1 MTDTQGLT
9 LTDTEIGGIYEEL
22 STLHVDLDD
31 DPLLYGPKRLN
42 GKIAQTRKMLT
53 RCEQIFLEL
62 SRRLHG
68 CQREHRKQTALLEML
83 KQDLLANDP
92 EVRAG
97 RNIADR
103 DATAAIKLR
112 PQIEDA
118 QKLEEATTDLGTVL
132 VVVKAKRIDIKD
144 MQNRLKDQI
153 KICQEEIGMNGR
165 WGSQTPDKTSPLT
178 PGQLGNTPPKVATSA
193 QMGAMLDEIDAELA
207 MPVPPPPLTS
217 DTGTED
223 EPDDQIP
230 PESDDDQIPPE
241 SDPTPLIPQT
251 PQTEMGAMMAEIDDI
266 LESEAEVSPTT
277 PEIVEEP
284 VAQDSPTVSPM
295 AEVLVATAT
304 QTFADDALD
313 ALVLEDT
320 QSGAIEGAIDMILD
334 LG

>member
-1 MTDTQGLT
+1 MTDTQDLT
-9 LTDTEIGGIYEEL
+9 LTDAEIGNIYEEL
-22 STLHVDLDD
+22 ATLHVELDD

-68 CQREHRKQTALLEML
+68 CQREHRKQAALLEML

-112 PQIEDA
+112 PQIEEA

-132 VVVKAKRIDIKD
+132 VVVKAKRMDIKD

-153 KICQEEIGMNGR
+153 KICQEEIGLNGR
-165 WGSQTPDKTSPLT
+165 WGSQTPDKTPLLT
-178 PGQLGNTPPKVATSA
+178 PGQLGNTQPKVATSA

-207 MPVPPPPLTS
+207 MPTPPPLLTAEPE
-217 DTGTED
+217 TED
-223 EPDDQIP
+223 DLP
-230 PESDDDQIPPE
+230 PEAEVEADAEPENTPP
-241 SDPTPLIPQT
+241 SPQT
-251 PQTEMGAMMAEIDDI
+251 PQTEMGTMMAEIDDI
-266 LESEAEVSPTT
+266 LEAEGETEVPATT
-277 PEIVEEP
+277 LETVEEP
-284 VAQDSPTVSPM
+284 ATQDTPTVPLM
-295 AEVLVATAT
+295 EEVLRATAT

-313 ALVLEDT
+313 ALVLEDK
-320 QSGAIEGAIDMILD
+320 QSGISDGAIDLILD

>member
-178 PGQLGNTPPKVATSA
+178 PGQLGTTPPKVATSA

-207 MPVPPPPLTS
+207 MPVPPSLLT
-217 DTGTED
+217 E
-223 EPDDQIP
+223 EPDAEEP
-230 PESDDDQIPPE
+230 LSPESGDPLPEAEPENTPP
-241 SDPTPLIPQT
+241 SLTT
-251 PQTEMGAMMAEIDDI
+251 PQSEMGAMMAEIDNI
-266 LESEAEVSPTT
+266 LESEEEAEVAPTT
-277 PEIVEEP
+277 SEIVEEP

-295 AEVLVATAT
+295 VEVLVATAT

-320 QSGAIEGAIDMILD
+320 QSGAIEGTIDMILD